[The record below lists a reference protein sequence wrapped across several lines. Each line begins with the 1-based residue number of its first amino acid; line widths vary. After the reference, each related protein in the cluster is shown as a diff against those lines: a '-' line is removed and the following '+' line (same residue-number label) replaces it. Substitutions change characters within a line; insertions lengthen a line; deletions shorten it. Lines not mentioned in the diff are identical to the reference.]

1 MKSDLEIFLETDLDL
16 VGWIII
22 VDLLLKPV
30 LAIRNIG
37 VTEEAIRPALE
48 YFTEEGFINYFGTQR
63 FGTTGVPT
71 HHVGKE
77 MISSN
82 FTKVI
87 DLILKPREFENNFA
101 LAEARKTWADS
112 GDPEK
117 ALEIL
122 RKGRKDRTVEG
133 KLLYGLSKR
142 HKNDQVK
149 LKSPSNLPVT

>member
-1 MKSDLEIFLETDLDL
+1 ML
-16 VGWIII
+16 
-22 VDLLLKPV
+22 

-37 VTEEAIRPALE
+37 GTQEDLKPVLE
-48 YFTEEGFINYFGTQR
+48 YFTKEGFINYFGTQR

-82 FTKVI
+82 FTEVI

-101 LAEARKTWADS
+101 LAEARKTWAES

-133 KLLYGLSKR
+133 KLLYGLSRR

-149 LKSPSNLPVT
+149 FKSPSNLSDS